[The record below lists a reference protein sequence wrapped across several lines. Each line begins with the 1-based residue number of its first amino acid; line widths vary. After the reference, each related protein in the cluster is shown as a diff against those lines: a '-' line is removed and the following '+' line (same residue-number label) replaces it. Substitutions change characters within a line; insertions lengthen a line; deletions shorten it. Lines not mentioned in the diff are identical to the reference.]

1 MSSSSS
7 SSSSSKSTYEEEN
20 DTTNSTDTMTTE
32 QIFKGMERRNKELEL
47 AEADGSLQRAKEMH
61 VDDLSSDDEEAIN
74 TIGDVPLHWYEE
86 HDHIG
91 YTLDGKRLQKAS
103 RGDGLDR
110 YLASQDDPNYRR
122 TVYDAYNDREVVLS
136 DRQMLLIRRM
146 MSGTYAHPEFNDTP
160 DYVRTHSN
168 KVQIHAM
175 GVETEPKRRFIP
187 SKWERQKVMKIVKG
201 IREGRI
207 KINEKKEPK
216 QEEYL
221 LWGDDNTTGE
231 EQGKG
236 KGPPP
241 IQAPKLTLP
250 GHNASYNPPK
260 EYLPTEEEKKEWEEM
275 DPEDRPDNFIPRG
288 YDSMRKVPAYNNFVK
303 ERFER
308 CLDLHLAP
316 RAKLHKLNI
325 NPDSLLPRLPSVTE
339 LKPFP
344 NALAITFEG
353 VHEGRIRALSV
364 SPSAQYLATGGDD
377 GRLALWEITTGRCI
391 NQVKFD
397 QTITCVEW
405 NPRPDKSVVAVGCG
419 KNVYLLNTFTENEEN
434 NTSTIQ
440 WMNITS
446 DGKNAIST
454 SSNEEDI
461 NDSATLLKKQ
471 KELISWKSWDYTVN
485 SEEKDSNSDSDSDDD
500 DDDNNNNSKNNVNNN
515 KYSGKHLHHGL
526 VLNIHNGESV
536 LGIAWHGKGDYLST
550 LMHGGAKT
558 KAVLIHQVS
567 KRSSRAP
574 FTKDVL
580 VQAIKFHPTKPFF
593 FVASQ
598 TTIRIYN
605 LQRQTMIKKL
615 KSGAKWISSI
625 DIHPGGDHLI
635 IGSYDKRL
643 CWFDLD
649 LSDRPYKTLR
659 YHEKGIRSVAFH
671 KQYPLMASAS
681 DDGTIHIFHARVYND
696 LIQNPLIVPVK
707 VLKGHKSKDRLG
719 VMKILFHPT
728 LPWLFSCGS
737 DGGIHLFQNL

>member
-1 MSSSSS
+1 MHSSSSS
-7 SSSSSKSTYEEEN
+7 SSVTSRHNSYEEEN
-20 DTTNSTDTMTTE
+20 DTNTSTE
-32 QIFKGMERRNKELEL
+32 QIFKGMERRNQELEQ
-47 AEADGSLQRAKEMH
+47 AEADGSLERAKEMH

-74 TIGDVPLHWYEE
+74 TIGNVPLHWYEE

-91 YTLDGKRLQKAS
+91 YTLDGKKLQKAT

-160 DYVRTHSN
+160 DYVPIHSN
-168 KVQIHAM
+168 KIQIHAM

-187 SKWERQKVMKIVKG
+187 SKWERQKVLKIVKG

-221 LWGDDNTTGE
+221 LWGDDNTTGV

-236 KGPPP
+236 KGPPS

-260 EYLPTEEEKKEWEEM
+260 EYLPTEEEKKQWEDM

-288 YDSMRKVPAYNNFVK
+288 YDSLRKVPAYKGFVK

-316 RAKLHKLNI
+316 RAKIHKLNI

-344 NALAITFEG
+344 NALAIFFEG
-353 VHEGRIRALSV
+353 VHEGRVRSLSV

-377 GRLALWEITTGRCI
+377 GRLVLWEITTGRCI
-391 NQVKFD
+391 SQIKFD
-397 QTITCVEW
+397 DIITCVEW
-405 NPRPDKSVVAVGCG
+405 NPKKDKSVIAVGCG

-434 NTSTIQ
+434 NTSTLQ
-440 WMNITS
+440 WLNTTS
-446 DGKNAIST
+446 EEIST
-454 SSNEEDI
+454 AATNDDSNVD
-461 NDSATLLKKQ
+461 DPALLIKKQ
-471 KELISWKSWDYTVN
+471 KELISWKRW
-485 SEEKDSNSDSDSDDD
+485 DSNMKSDEDDEGNKSKT
-500 DDDNNNNSKNNVNNN
+500 DNVNTNKINNSK
-515 KYSGKHLHHGL
+515 HLQHGI

-536 LGIAWHGKGDYLST
+536 LGISWHGKGDYLST

-580 VQAIKFHPTKPFF
+580 VQAVIFHPSKPFF

-681 DDGTIHIFHARVYND
+681 DDGTIHVFHARVYND

-707 VLKGHKSKDRLG
+707 VLKGHKLKDRLG
-719 VMKILFHPT
+719 VMEIMFHPT

-737 DGGIHLFQNL
+737 DGAIHLHQNL